1 MTTTGRIKKLGLTS
15 LLTVSVVGAVALAVT
30 ASGCVIDPGSGYGG
44 GCAPDLLIDWQIQ
57 NSAGAPVTCG
67 GAGAATV
74 TATVDGTPYQQTC
87 PPNFAQ
93 GQFDVFLPYSGNTD
107 VTVNLYDSTGTS
119 LAPSQSITLNVTSCY
134 TSETPSPAL
143 LVVSPPAP

>member
-1 MTTTGRIKKLGLTS
+1 MTTTSRIKNFGLTS
-15 LLTVSVVGAVALAVT
+15 VLFAGAVALAVT
-30 ASGCVIDPGSGYGG
+30 ASGCFGGSGSGYGG

-57 NSAGAPVTCG
+57 NSAGAPVTCD

-74 TATVDGTPYQQTC
+74 TATVDGTPYSQMC
-87 PPNFAQ
+87 PVGFAQ
-93 GQFDVFLPYSGNTD
+93 GQFDVFLPYSGSTD
-107 VTVNLYDSTGTS
+107 VTVNLYTSTGTS

-134 TSETPSPAL
+134 TSETPSPAV